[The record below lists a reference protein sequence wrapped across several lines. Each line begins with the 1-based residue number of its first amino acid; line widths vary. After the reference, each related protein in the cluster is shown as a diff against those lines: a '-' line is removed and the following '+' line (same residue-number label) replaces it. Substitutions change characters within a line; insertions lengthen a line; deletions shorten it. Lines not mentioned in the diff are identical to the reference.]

1 MHIELPTLTVT
12 RPASVRLRRGAAAA
26 ITALACAALVSACG
40 GSSSTSS
47 QPVTT
52 TVNTAQVASSI
63 KETILNKRHLH
74 VTVVCPAAVPA
85 EKGKTFECIA
95 TGHSTTPPHAVT
107 KTPFLVTIQNNRGYV
122 TYVGK

>member
-1 MHIELPTLTVT
+1 VV
-12 RPASVRLRRGAAAA
+12 SVAAA
-26 ITALACAALVSACG
+26 ALACAALLSACG

-47 QPVTT
+47 EPATT

-63 KETILNKRHLH
+63 KETVLTKRHLH
-74 VTVVCPAAVPA
+74 VTVVCPASVPA

-107 KTPFLVTIQNNRGYV
+107 KTPFLVTIQSNRGYV